1 MGNQGA
7 PSTRA
12 TLLGR
17 LCRQGPIDESA
28 WSEFVSLYSRPLYK
42 WCHHWGL
49 QDADAEDVAQ
59 QVLLRLA
66 EKMRDFVYDPALSF
80 RAWLKTVAHHA
91 WRDWADSRQ
100 RLTSGSGDST
110 VLEHLVSLP
119 ARMDLL
125 QRLNEEYDRELLEHA
140 VALVR
145 LRVAPHTWEAFRLT
159 ALENV
164 SAVEA
169 ARQLNLQIANVYQAK
184 STVRKMLQEETQRLE
199 GTTT

>member
-1 MGNQGA
+1 MGDQGA

-17 LCRQGPIDESA
+17 LRQKGALDESA
-28 WSEFVSLYSRPLYK
+28 WREFVELYGRQLYR
-42 WCHHWGL
+42 WCRHWGL

-59 QVLLRLA
+59 QVLLRLS
-66 EKMRDFVYDPALSF
+66 ERMRDFVYDPALSF

-91 WRDWADSRQ
+91 WRNWADSRQ
-100 RLTSGSGDST
+100 RLTAGSGDST
-110 VLEHLVSLP
+110 VLEQLASLP
-119 ARMDLL
+119 AREDLL
-125 QRLNEEYDRELLEHA
+125 TRLEEEYDRELLEHA

-164 SAVEA
+164 SAAEA
-169 ARQLNLQIANVYQAK
+169 ARRLNLQIANVYQAK

-199 GTTT
+199 GTAT